1 MNFSPGHSQQ
11 YLQATLIVSLLS
23 VWVLVGLFFYLNR
36 YTKRDYFNI
45 WTAGWLFYALWLT
58 LGITE
63 LNGQTAGWNFI
74 IRQWCVCFSA
84 VFLLWGSLRFVG
96 IPVRQASFG
105 LFMLFLVVWNIVSP
119 QMISNQVQAQT
130 PVFILIGGG
139 SVFAGVCFFRVRK
152 KMPYVGAGMLSL
164 GFFLWGVY
172 LFSYPFTE
180 QKGLEDLYDAGYLIA
195 AIVQLFIAV
204 SMIVLVLE
212 EVRYNSQKIEA
223 EISKVRSEK
232 EELQAKI
239 LTTEARCSS
248 LYEQVRL
255 TQGTQTAYE
264 ELRQTQQVVV
274 EQERLRAL
282 GQMASG
288 IAHDVNNALCPIVG
302 YCQLLLQKETNLGNS
317 SLNHL
322 RAIERAARDISHTVA
337 RLREFYRRRP
347 ESDHLVKAQI
357 NQIVNEVVEMTRPR
371 WRDQAQRDGIKIE
384 VQLELGSDL
393 PMLLS
398 DPSDLREA
406 LTNLMFN
413 AVDALPEG
421 GVIVLATRC
430 LNDSPSGT
438 RKLQV
443 EVRDNGV
450 GMDEQTRQR
459 CLEPFFSTKSNRG
472 GSGLGLAMVYG
483 MTHRHDGT
491 IEIDS
496 APGKGTSMCLTFPI
510 TDTNV
515 EAPSPAAAPDVD
527 PNRTLRVLCIDDE
540 PQVLEMLKDSLS
552 MFGHTVTCATSG
564 NEGIAVFRST
574 VRAGESFQAIITDRG
589 MPGVDGRQVVRTIK
603 TESPTIPIVMLTG
616 WGEMMK
622 EDGEDVARVDAL
634 ISKPPDIK
642 ELNSLLLK
650 IAQKS
655 NAAPDSTRH
664 DNGLTNSL
672 RKRGA
677 TCRVASGSG
686 NGDKGTVPA
695 HNVWTF
701 FTL

>member
-58 LGITE
+58 LGISE
-63 LNGQTAGWNFI
+63 LDGQSSSLNFQF
-74 IRQWCVCFSA
+74 RQWCVCFSA

-96 IPVRQASFG
+96 IPVRQALFG
-105 LFMLFLVVWNIVSP
+105 LFMLFLVVWNLVSP
-119 QMISNQVQAQT
+119 QVLSNQVQVQL

-139 SVFAGVCFFRVRK
+139 SVFAAVCFFRVRK
-152 KMPYVGAGMLSL
+152 RMPYVGAGMLSL

-180 QKGLEDLYDAGYLIA
+180 QKGMEDLYDAGYLIA

-223 EISKVRSEK
+223 EISKVKSEK

-239 LTTEARCSS
+239 ITTEARCSS

-255 TQGTQTAYE
+255 TQGSQIAYN
-264 ELRQTQQVVV
+264 ELRQTQRVVV

-302 YCQLLLQKETNLGNS
+302 YCQLLLQKETNLQNS
-317 SLNHL
+317 SMNHL

-347 ESDHLVKAQI
+347 ESEHLVKAQI
-357 NQIVNEVVEMTRPR
+357 NEIVKEVVEMTRPR
-371 WRDQAQRDGIKIE
+371 WRDQAQRDGVKIE

-430 LNDSPSGT
+430 LKDSDSGAP
-438 RKLQV
+438 KLQV

-450 GMDEQTRQR
+450 GMDDHTRQR

-483 MTHRHDGT
+483 MTHRHEGA

-496 APGKGTSMCLTFPI
+496 APGRGTSMRLTFPVA
-510 TDTNV
+510 DTSLK
-515 EAPSPAAAPDVD
+515 APPAAPAPKVETK
-527 PNRTLRVLCIDDE
+527 RSLRVLCIDDE

-574 VRAGESFQAIITDRG
+574 VRAGEPFHAVITDRG

-603 TESPTIPIVMLTG
+603 SESPDTHVVMLTG

-622 EDGEDVARVDAL
+622 EDGEDVPRVDAL
-634 ISKPPDIK
+634 ISKPADIQ
-642 ELNSLLLK
+642 ELNALLLRVSGTSNPAPAAGRGNAGLTSLL
-650 IAQKS
+650 QTQG
-655 NAAPDSTRH
+655 AA
-664 DNGLTNSL
+664 
-672 RKRGA
+672 RGA
-677 TCRVASGSG
+677 TSEYR
-686 NGDKGTVPA
+686 NGDRETVTE
-695 HNVWTF
+695 HD
-701 FTL
+701 L